1 MKLKDK
7 MNPKYTQIAVYVIVT
22 SIIVYCLGLVANNL
36 PFFLG
41 SLKKGAGWLL
51 AVLKPVVLA
60 FVFSYLL
67 TPVVNFIQ
75 IRIEKLP
82 GFRKKEKKRRGLAVI
97 LALLLILLMLSGV
110 VSLLVSS
117 ITKQIRLASLDDM
130 VILING
136 IAATVTELYNEIM
149 ATLQELNIESVELQE
164 VVQNV
169 GVYLGSLL
177 QNMGMGLVNSV
188 SNITGFVT
196 TAIFTVVIG
205 VYFLIDGQM
214 LVKYWNRVFRAL
226 SSEKINQMM
235 SQFLQDA
242 DRVFSGY
249 IRGQLMDALVMMV
262 LISIVLGIC
271 GVKFAILIGIFAGIG
286 NLIPY
291 VGPIVAYGFTVLVCM
306 LEGDWKRLL
315 IALILLLLVQAI
327 DGNLIG
333 PRLLSSNI
341 QVHPLL
347 VVISLI
353 FGSAI
358 GGLLGMLLAV
368 PVGALIK
375 VEFERMIDKNLIR
388 RGLEEAVP
396 SEGPPGEEL

>member
-7 MNPKYTQIAVYVIVT
+7 MNPKYTQIAVYVVVT
-22 SIIVYCLGLVANNL
+22 SIVVYCLGLVANNL
-36 PFFLG
+36 PFFLD
-41 SLKKGAGWLL
+41 SLKKGVGWLF

-60 FVFSYLL
+60 FVFAYLL
-67 TPVVNFIQ
+67 TPVVDFFQ
-75 IRIEKLP
+75 MRIEKLP
-82 GFRKKEKKRRGLAVI
+82 GFRKKAKKRRGLAV
-97 LALLLILLMLSGV
+97 LVSLFLILLAISGV
-110 VSLLVSS
+110 ISLLISS
-117 ITKQIRLASLDDM
+117 ITRQVHLASLDDM
-130 VILING
+130 VLLVNG
-136 IAATVTELYNEIM
+136 IASTLTELYNEIM

-164 VVQNV
+164 LVQKA
-169 GVYLGSLL
+169 GSYLGGLL
-177 QNMGMGLVNSV
+177 QNIGMGLVNSV
-188 SNITGFVT
+188 SNISGFVT
-196 TAIFTVVIG
+196 TAIFTLVIG

-214 LVKYWNRVFRAL
+214 LIKYWNRVFRAL
-226 SSEKINQMM
+226 SSKKINRMFH
-235 SQFLQDA
+235 QFLLDA
-242 DRVFSGY
+242 DKVFSGY
-249 IRGQLMDALVMMV
+249 IRGQLLDALVMMV
-262 LISIVLGIC
+262 LISIVLGVC

-291 VGPIVAYGFTVLVCM
+291 VGPLVAYGFTVLVCM

-315 IALILLLLVQAI
+315 IALVLLLLVQAI

-375 VEFERMIDKNLIR
+375 VQFDRMIDRNLVR
-388 RGLEEAVP
+388 RGMEEVP
-396 SEGPPGEEL
+396 ESEAPPGES